1 MLSSSDIH
9 TLIPQKVDRS
19 FSFAAPVE
27 WNNLPAYI
35 RNAQSITIF
44 KSLLKTHLFRLAHE
58 THLIIHEFIHIY
70 ARTDLHIYSIYN
82 KHAAHMHSL
91 IHCTAHLNISAWN
104 NCILLR
110 IIIIIINLKVRR
122 KFNEIN

>member
-1 MLSSSDIH
+1 MLSSPNIH
-9 TLIPQKVDRS
+9 TLIPQLDRS
-19 FSFAAPVE
+19 FYFAAPVE

-70 ARTDLHIYSIYN
+70 ARTDLHIYCIYN
-82 KHAAHMHSL
+82 IHAAHMHFL
-91 IHCTAHLNISAWN
+91 IHCKKNISSRN
-104 NCILLR
+104 H
-110 IIIIIINLKVRR
+110 VRM
-122 KFNEIN
+122 E